1 MRGGGPYGNRAPEIA
16 SSAVLQKSRTQRLLT
31 LQVSQ
36 IATLGPFPFPFPF
49 PFPYPPRVRAAS
61 LLPLLLLLLLPSRA
75 HATEYAPYFYTWSW
89 DNPSYPFK
97 TLVELEQQSGLRHV
111 TLAFVLAEGGCS
123 PSRDIDRHLAD
134 VSAFRK
140 RGGRVRASFGGASGT
155 SLEMACPDPTSL
167 GDAIGAFVE
176 RTGIADLDFDVEQA
190 AAMTPAKNLLRAQ
203 ALARIQAR
211 SRISV
216 SFTLAATAPGGL
228 SPAALDVVKAALSA
242 GIQVSRVN
250 LMTMGYAA
258 TPARAT
264 SDLAVLALS
273 DAHAQIRQAIPGLG
287 ERDAWSL
294 LGVTPMI
301 GKNGPSSSP
310 FTLADARALTR
321 FAREKGLGL
330 LSFWA
335 IQRDRPGS
343 GPLSGYSGAQEMAFA
358 FHQVFADV
366 ARVSR

>member
-1 MRGGGPYGNRAPEIA
+1 MRA
-16 SSAVLQKSRTQRLLT
+16 SVLVLVLI
-31 LQVSQ
+31 LV
-36 IATLGPFPFPFPF
+36 
-49 PFPYPPRVRAAS
+49 
-61 LLPLLLLLLLPSRA
+61 LLPARA

-97 TLVELEQQSGLRHV
+97 TLVELEQQSGLRQV

-123 PSRDIDRHLAD
+123 PTRDIDRHLSD
-134 VSAFRK
+134 VSAYQK

-155 SLEMACPDPTSL
+155 SLEMACPDPAAL
-167 GDAIGAFVE
+167 GAALGAFVE
-176 RTGIADLDFDVEQA
+176 RTGIVDLDFDVEQA
-190 AAMTPAKNLLRAQ
+190 AAMTPAKNLLRAR
-203 ALARIQAR
+203 ALAEVQ
-211 SRISV
+211 SRRRVTV

-242 GIQVSRVN
+242 GIVVSRVN

-258 TPARAT
+258 TPSRAV
-264 SDLAVLALS
+264 SDLAISALS
-273 DAHAQIRQAIPGLG
+273 DAHAQLRQAIPGLG

-343 GPLSGYSGAQEMAFA
+343 GPLSGFSGAQETPFA
-358 FHQVFADV
+358 FHQVFV
-366 ARVSR
+366 GVTRVTR